1 MGEQKDKIVESAD
14 YIKQFFPKNFK
25 PETCLILDGDM
36 NPPAKTKYNNVID
49 LSELSYNFSK
59 QIESGTHFIMT
70 AKCGK
75 QDILIY
81 KNRLH
86 FYDGFSMQDIGH
98 IIYTLKFC
106 GIKKILSVDEVG
118 HLNPRLE
125 PGEFTLIYD
134 HINLMGDN
142 PLIGPNDSEL
152 GVRFPDMSDAYSK
165 KLLNRASKVLIDNK
179 IKVNESIYIGLIGPA
194 TETDAEARFYRE
206 IGSDV
211 AGYSLVPENI
221 TAVHCGVRFAGIG
234 LITRNLVADMMMED
248 KRSEEEL
255 EKDRKKALKKSNEFL
270 NDVLEEIISKL

>member
-1 MGEQKDKIVESAD
+1 MGEQKDKITDSAD

-25 PETCLILDGDM
+25 PETALILDADI
-36 NPPAKTKYNNVID
+36 NLPAKIKYNNVVD
-49 LSELSYNFSK
+49 LAELSYDFSK
-59 QIESGTHFIMT
+59 PVEAGNHFIMT

-75 QDILIY
+75 KDLLIY

-98 IIYTLKFC
+98 IIYILKFC
-106 GIKKILSVDEVG
+106 GVKKILSIDEAG

-125 PGEFTLIYD
+125 TGDFTLIYD

-142 PLIGPNDSEL
+142 PLIGPNDNEI
-152 GVRFPDMSDAYSK
+152 GVRFPDMSDAYSS

-179 IKVNESIYIGLIGPA
+179 IKVNESVYIGLIGPA
-194 TETDAEARFYRE
+194 SETDAEARFYRE
-206 IGSDV
+206 IGADV

-221 TAVHCGVRFAGIG
+221 AAVHSGVRFAGIG
-234 LITRNLVADMMMED
+234 LITRNLVADVMMED
-248 KRSEEEL
+248 KRSEDEI

-270 NDVLEEIISKL
+270 NDVLEEIINKL